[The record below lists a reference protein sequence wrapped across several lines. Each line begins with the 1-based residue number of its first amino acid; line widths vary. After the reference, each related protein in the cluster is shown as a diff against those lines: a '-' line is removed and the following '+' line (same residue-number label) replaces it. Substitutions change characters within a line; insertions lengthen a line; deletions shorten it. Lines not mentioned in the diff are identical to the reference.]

1 MFYLENTI
9 GRGYAAHT
17 VLNRPYSRTHE
28 SSKSLDKT
36 RQSGNSSVAVVIQN
50 LLQGNTEAQGRVIY
64 TANTAIS
71 MLQTFD
77 LGAQSIVDALS
88 RMSRLAA
95 QAATDVYS
103 ESELA
108 VKQDQFDDLVDKI
121 NETAEQTDYKDYYLL
136 NSDTSAVAIYV
147 ANGQSVNIRSQDLTF
162 TGATNLT
169 EKAKEV
175 LTAVDEAKSAVEAYR
190 AYLKREADLLGQ
202 QLAMAQAE
210 IAQEMDYGLHIANE
224 AFARELAH
232 EVISDISAKRLLAL
246 QAQSDVNPTQLMLGR
261 KARKQPYIHQYGD
274 TA

>member
-1 MFYLENTI
+1 
-9 GRGYAAHT
+9 
-17 VLNRPYSRTHE
+17 
-28 SSKSLDKT
+28 
-36 RQSGNSSVAVVIQN
+36 VVIQN